1 MGTYDDVGFGPTDM
15 TMSSGTPETEEPLP
29 EDESPR
35 PVVDLVHQVQETGV
49 VDNGHP
55 VYRVAT
61 YLHDPAASQAAG
73 DRYLGDRAMAQP
85 DLDAMIQASQ
95 ARPMAP
101 VMQRFDQWPEMGKG
115 AFLSRDV
122 LTLSLE
128 ADAEGWTHG
137 DVTIGLEGL
146 TAPACDQEQTPEAAL
161 RLAQQASG
169 TDPSSQMRDP
179 SWDPEVETSVVSTAQ
194 RIARESFDVESTVRR
209 SALQSVHN
217 TPMTSHDA
225 IAETD
230 APQPS
235 SRSSGQMGPELG

>member
-115 AFLSRDV
+115 RS
-122 LTLSLE
+122 
-128 ADAEGWTHG
+128 
-137 DVTIGLEGL
+137 
-146 TAPACDQEQTPEAAL
+146 CQ
-161 RLAQQASG
+161 G
-169 TDPSSQMRDP
+169 TS
-179 SWDPEVETSVVSTAQ
+179 
-194 RIARESFDVESTVRR
+194 
-209 SALQSVHN
+209 
-217 TPMTSHDA
+217 
-225 IAETD
+225 
-230 APQPS
+230 
-235 SRSSGQMGPELG
+235 